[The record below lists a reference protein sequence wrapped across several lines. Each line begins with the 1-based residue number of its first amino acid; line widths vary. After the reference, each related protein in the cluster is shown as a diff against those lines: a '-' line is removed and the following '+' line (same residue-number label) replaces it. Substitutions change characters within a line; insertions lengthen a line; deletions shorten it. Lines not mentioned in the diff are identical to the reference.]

1 MQQLPNQTVLV
12 RRCGIT
18 GILLLGN
25 SAHISRGWGCAS
37 QEQTEE
43 SKMTSVSDDL
53 PIVVIACNVF
63 QDMLEE
69 LLPKDLSRQVSFFDL
84 ALHVTPKK
92 MRRTLQEAIDSVEK
106 PSLIVLAY
114 GLCGNGLGGVRAGEH
129 VLLIPRVDDCIAI
142 MLGSR
147 QAYQE
152 QFHKEPGTYYLGRG
166 WLEADTQ
173 SILPGATDARYGA
186 DPLTTY
192 ESYVTEYGP
201 ETAEW
206 LMDQMY
212 RNYKRLAFVAHTQA
226 EIEKYRPRAHEI
238 ARFCERWGMRYE
250 EILGS
255 DRYVRRLIEVA
266 VALDRTDGDFLVIPP
281 GGEIRQEQF
290 QP

>member
-1 MQQLPNQTVLV
+1 
-12 RRCGIT
+12 
-18 GILLLGN
+18 
-25 SAHISRGWGCAS
+25 
-37 QEQTEE
+37 
-43 SKMTSVSDDL
+43 MTSVSGDL

-63 QDMLEE
+63 QDILEE
-69 LLPKDLSRQVSFFDL
+69 LLPERLARGITFFDL
-84 ALHVTPKK
+84 ALHVAPKK
-92 MRRTLQEAIDSVEK
+92 MQRTLQEAIDSIEE
-106 PSLIVLAY
+106 PSLVVLAY
-114 GLCGNGLGGVRAGEH
+114 GLCGNGLNGVKAGKH

-142 MLGSR
+142 ILGSR

-152 QFHKEPGTYYLGRG
+152 QFHKEPGTYYLARG
-166 WLEADTQ
+166 WLEANTQ
-173 SILPGATDARYGA
+173 SILPSVTDARYGA

-192 ESYVTEYGP
+192 ESYVTQYGP

-206 LMDQMY
+206 LMDQLY

-226 EIEKYRPRAHEI
+226 EMEKYRPRVHEVAH
-238 ARFCERWGMRYE
+238 FCERWGMHYE

-266 VALDRTDGDFLVIPP
+266 VALDRADGDFLVIPP